1 MINIYNKKE
10 GSLCTSKH
18 KKKKEAYH
26 VGVYNKTH
34 EKKLLIYNKTH
45 KKKTKMKLTWSM
57 ITIVNEGGGGKIDES
72 GGWWKRRER
81 KKKGGGEERG
91 GDKKIE

>member
-18 KKKKEAYH
+18 KKEEEAYH

-34 EKKLLIYNKTH
+34 EKKLVIYNKTH
-45 KKKTKMKLTWSM
+45 KKKTKMKLTWLM
-57 ITIVNEGGGGKIDES
+57 ITIVNEGGGGKIDEK
-72 GGWWKRRER
+72 WRMVEEKRKKEERRRRRKRRGQ
-81 KKKGGGEERG
+81 KN
-91 GDKKIE
+91 

>member
-1 MINIYNKKE
+1 
-10 GSLCTSKH
+10 LCTSKH
-18 KKKKEAYH
+18 KKEEEEAYH
-26 VGVYNKTH
+26 VGVDNKTH
-34 EKKLLIYNKTH
+34 ERKLVIYNKTH

-57 ITIVNEGGGGKIDES
+57 ITIVNEGGGKIDES